1 MDIIM
6 LSSLLEYCCLPSG
19 GGHWDLVWFLS
30 WKKFSLG
37 VSICRSRGTCC
48 GEERAEEKEW
58 PPPFSLWM
66 TVVML
71 SKLDQKFLNS
81 VSPMR
86 QMCRKGVCSAAGK
99 AKRSCT
105 VLKTFWKLRI
115 RYLKLNIWRQWK
127 LGIHQCVFSPVK
139 CCDRCQILQ
148 RCCKYQSI
156 ACKALRCMAI
166 LENSCGKIRKSV
178 FTTEILNFWS
188 CRAVLPQRLLTCGF
202 GLSAVVFF

>member
-1 MDIIM
+1 MEEVQPWCEH
-6 LSSLLEYCCLPSG
+6 LQKPWNVLWRGE
-19 GGHWDLVWFLS
+19 
-30 WKKFSLG
+30 
-37 VSICRSRGTCC
+37 SRGERMVSSIQPLNDCC
-48 GEERAEEKEW
+48 DAEQVRSEVLKH
-58 PPPFSLWM
+58 SL
-66 TVVML
+66 
-71 SKLDQKFLNS
+71 
-81 VSPMR
+81 SPMR

-99 AKRSCT
+99 AKWSCT
-105 VLKTFWKLRI
+105 VPKMFWELRI
-115 RYLKLNIWRQWK
+115 RYLKLNIWRRWK